1 MKTCEW
7 AGASLARRSHPWTS
21 AEGDPDS
28 RYYDLTAQPEHI
40 RTSLEDLRGWQQYPA
55 VEAFYTLLE
64 RLNHP
69 ESALESNDCAF
80 NGPGENEDRSVRKAM
95 QCSGRLM
102 VLFRSLELNTEPERV
117 ETLKNELH
125 FDLTA
130 TDPSFHFGIIGTTVV
145 PVRYLALPEGRD
157 QQLGSQLM
165 ISFWAWGDSEADTM
179 LNLGRLLKN
188 LSGALRQPIHP
199 RHATGPAPEK
209 VRRSRT

>member
-7 AGASLARRSHPWTS
+7 AGASLERRSHPWTD
-21 AEGDPDS
+21 AKDDPAS

-40 RTSLEDLRGWQQYPA
+40 RASLEDLRSFRQYPA

-69 ESALESNDCAF
+69 KSSLESNDCAF
-80 NGPGENEDRSVRKAM
+80 NGPAENEDPSVRKAM

-102 VLFRSLELNTEPERV
+102 VLFRSLARNTDPTRV
-117 ETLKNELH
+117 DALKNRLH
-125 FDLTA
+125 LDLA
-130 TDPSFHFGIIGTTVV
+130 AADPSFQWGIIGTTVV
-145 PVRYLALPEGRD
+145 PVRYLALPESGK

-179 LNLGRLLKN
+179 LNLGRVFKN
-188 LSGALRQPIHP
+188 LSQALRLAIARPD
-199 RHATGPAPEK
+199 
-209 VRRSRT
+209 

>member
-7 AGASLARRSHPWTS
+7 AGASLGRRSHPWTDS
-21 AEGDPDS
+21 EGDPAS

-40 RTSLEDLRGWQQYPA
+40 RTSLEDLLSWQKYPA
-55 VEAFYTLLE
+55 VEVFYTLLE

-69 ESALESNDCAF
+69 KSSLESNDCAF

-102 VLFRSLELNTEPERV
+102 VLFRALAKNADSSRLDA
-117 ETLKNELH
+117 LKNQLH
-125 FDLTA
+125 LDLVA
-130 TDPSFHFGIIGTTVV
+130 VDPSFQWGMVGTTVV
-145 PVRYLALPEGRD
+145 PVRYLALPESRD

-179 LNLGRLLKN
+179 LNLGRVFKN
-188 LSGALRQPIHP
+188 LSQALRLASA
-199 RHATGPAPEK
+199 RA
-209 VRRSRT
+209 